1 MVHGHVKARKAIA
14 LFGGLLYPVQIAF
27 FFFVIFGL
35 PN

>member
-14 LFGGLLYPVQIAF
+14 LFSGLLYPVQMAF
-27 FFFVIFGL
+27 FFFVGLGL